1 MQVNGQG
8 RGDGG
13 EPAQR
18 GRQQRPL
25 GVRCM
30 SSSLSEGKEGARIKV
45 VRLTKVMATL
55 GLDLKEPLESLKQKS
70 VVI

>member
-1 MQVNGQG
+1 MSAWKKNKEMQVKGQG

-25 GVRCM
+25 G
-30 SSSLSEGKEGARIKV
+30 G
-45 VRLTKVMATL
+45 
-55 GLDLKEPLESLKQKS
+55 S
-70 VVI
+70 VYEQQPE